1 MPTQARTTC
10 VMDCPD
16 ACALIVDLD
25 GDKVTRLDGHTD
37 HPTTD
42 GFICSKVRN
51 FTKRLYH
58 PDRLLYPLA
67 RTGPKGSGSFARIS
81 WDEAIERISSR
92 FRQIVDEHG
101 GEAILPYYYGGSN
114 GFLSQNF
121 TDALFFARLGAS
133 RLDTTICAAPTG
145 AAAQA
150 VYGRMLGVAYEDF
163 VHARFIL
170 IWGTNP
176 KATSIHLIPF
186 LKEAKRRGA
195 FIAVVDPVNHFSN
208 REIDLHLPIQPG
220 TDLVLALG
228 LVRYWQKRGQL
239 DQAFIEAHTCN
250 SEGLLEAAQPWT
262 LERVAAT
269 CRLDAADIER
279 LAETYATAEPALLR
293 CGWGQERNFNGT
305 HASAAILA
313 LPALIGKFGKR
324 GGGYTMSNWRAFS
337 LDSEALLELP
347 SHTTREL
354 NMTCLADLLA
364 GACDPP
370 IRALFVYNNNALATT
385 PDQNGLIEQLSS
397 EQLFTVVSEQVM
409 TDTARYADIVLPAT
423 TFLEA
428 HDIRKGYGAYMIGG
442 TRQVVPPAGEARSNH
457 ETFSG
462 LAKAMGFE
470 DQAFGWSLE
479 QAFDLAAAKV
489 RAPEGKAVD
498 LETLRAG
505 GMQLAFPEGNPIQ
518 FETLWPLTPSGK
530 ADLCPAALGE
540 QPYRF
545 HLVGDPDYPLA
556 LISPASG
563 KLVTSTFGEFNMNK
577 LEASLHPDEAS
588 QRGIADGDRVRIFN
602 GLGEVH
608 CHAIITDKVRPGVL
622 HLPKGAWRKSSLNG
636 KTSTAL
642 IPAAVEPVAGGA
654 CFNDARVQIARLD

>member
-16 ACALIVDLD
+16 TCSLLVDLD

-37 HPTTD
+37 HPITD

-81 WDEAIERISSR
+81 WDEAIDRIAKR
-92 FRQIVDEHG
+92 FGQIVADHG

-114 GFLSQNF
+114 GYLTQNF

-145 AAAQA
+145 VAYQA
-150 VYGRMLGVAYEDF
+150 IYGRMPGVAYEDF

-195 FIAVVDPVNHFSN
+195 FIAVVDPVNHFSS

-228 LVRYWQKRGQL
+228 LIHYWRQRGLL
-239 DQAFIEAHTCN
+239 DQAFIQAHTCH
-250 SEGLLEAAQPWT
+250 SEGLLEAASQWS

-269 CRLDAADIER
+269 CRLDLADIQR
-279 LAETYATAEPALLR
+279 LAETYAAAEPALLR

-324 GGGYTMSNWRAFS
+324 GGGYTMSNSRAFS
-337 LDSEALLELP
+337 FDSAALLELP
-347 SHTTREL
+347 PQTTRL
-354 NMTCLADLLA
+354 INMTLLADQLA
-364 GACDPP
+364 NACEPP
-370 IRALFVYNNNALATT
+370 IRALFVYNNNPLATT
-385 PDQNGLIEQLSS
+385 PDQNGLIKQLSS
-397 EQLFTVVSEQVM
+397 DELFTVVSEQVF
-409 TDTARYADIVLPAT
+409 TDTALYADIILPAT
-423 TFLEA
+423 TFLET
-428 HDIRKGYGAYMIGG
+428 HDIRRGYGAYVVGG
-442 TRQVVPPAGEARSNH
+442 TRQLVPPAGEALSNH
-457 ETFSG
+457 ETFSR
-462 LAKAMGFE
+462 LARAMGME
-470 DQAFGWSLE
+470 DQAFGWDLE
-479 QAFDLAAAKV
+479 QAFDYAAARV
-489 RAPEGKAVD
+489 RKPDGKGVD
-498 LETLRAG
+498 LATLQAG
-505 GMQLAFPEGNPIQ
+505 GMQGAFPNGNPVQ
-518 FETLWPLTPSGK
+518 FETHRPLTPSGK
-530 ADLCPAALGE
+530 VDLCPAVLGS
-540 QPYRF
+540 QPYVF
-545 HLVGDPDYPLA
+545 HVIEDPNYPLA
-556 LISPASG
+556 LISPASA
-563 KLVTSTFGEFNMNK
+563 KLITSTFGEFNLNK
-577 LEASLHPDEAS
+577 LEASLHPDEATA
-588 QRGIADGDRVRIFN
+588 RGIADGDAIRIFN

-608 CHAIITDKVRPGVL
+608 CHAIVTDKVRPGVVQ
-622 HLPKGAWRKSSLNG
+622 LPKGAWRKSSLNG

-642 IPAAVEPVAGGA
+642 IPGAVEPIAGGA
-654 CFNDARVQIARLD
+654 CFNDARVQISSLH